1 MVASL
6 SNGHSEEK
14 FGKPLMENGDCN
26 FLVLPEY
33 KRRKVSVIRDF
44 PEGCGLFGSKIHPKP
59 IFQTSDLS
67 LMKEDP
73 VVSSHMHAPPP
84 LANNEPANEQLVGM
98 EAALEDTELTRTPK
112 AVKCSSISMSNLP
125 PTVDEVA
132 FFGGSKFLLSDCN
145 MSWSSS
151 CLKKAVTTRSFPRR
165 KVSAVRDFPP
175 LCGKNASHLR
185 FDSECLNGISSL
197 ENKSNG
203 LQNMVV
209 DDKSLEKVTATDA
222 KEVMGIVQAENQGD
236 DATTNVKTLVVFEP
250 SSTMQLPPESVRER
264 CITIFEEGNH
274 HQVEINS
281 KAEDIDGNGDAVQF
295 EGTSGKEIIVP
306 PECQSHETKPSEMP
320 NCRHEPK
327 GGFDGLQVHH
337 MVEINSKA
345 EDIDGNGD
353 AVQFEGTSGKE
364 IIVPPEF
371 QSHETKPSE
380 MPNCCHEPKGGFDGL
395 QVVPTKTL
403 VLGLVAESKYPW
415 RHGKDSSKLD
425 LIDGTNQSKRKK
437 VGLFAQHDMSKAD
450 MRKESPNHAGKKPLQ
465 KKKQNAASEGSG
477 QLVIWENNNSHYSS
491 EEIGEFRVNEKS
503 HGSSVQVPSISH
515 HNNDSNVTRNKVRE
529 TLRYFHAVYRKLL
542 HEDES
547 RIKRQTDGP
556 RIFHTH
562 AAKILKEQRKYIN
575 TGKQILGSVPGVE
588 VGDEFQFRLE
598 LNIVGLHRQVQG
610 GIDYVNHDGKILA
623 TSVVASGGHADE
635 LDNPHV
641 LIYTGQGGNLVNSD
655 KEPED
660 QKLTRGNLALKNSSE
675 EKNPVRVIRGSESTD
690 GKLRRYVYDGQY
702 VVDRY
707 WQDMGPHG
715 KLIFRFLLHRIPG
728 QPELAW
734 KEVEKSKKM
743 KLREGLRI
751 NDISHGKERIP
762 ICAVNTIDN
771 EKPPPFKYI
780 TSMIYPNWCNPIPPE
795 GCDCIDGCSD
805 KEKCSCAAK
814 NGGDIPFNHNGAIVE
829 AKSLVY
835 ECGPSCKCTSCYN
848 RVSQRGI
855 KLQLEIFKT
864 EKRGWGVRSINFIPS
879 GTFIC
884 EYTGELLEEK
894 DVEQR
899 TGTDEYL
906 FDIGNN
912 YNNHTSS
919 DEPLTVIQDTQS
931 ISCEVVEGNSFTIDA
946 AEYGNLG
953 RFINHSC
960 SPNLYAQNVLYDHDD
975 KRIPHIMLFA
985 ADNIPPF
992 QELTYDYNY
1001 KIDQVFDSDGKIKR
1015 KNCYCGS
1022 VECTGR
1028 MY

>member
-14 FGKPLMENGDCN
+14 FGKPLMENGDCT
-26 FLVLPEY
+26 FLVLPKY
-33 KRRKVSVIRDF
+33 KRRRVSVIRDF
-44 PEGCGLFGSKIHPKP
+44 PEGCGLFGSKIHPQT
-59 IFQTSDLS
+59 IFQTFDLS
-67 LMKEDP
+67 LTKEDP
-73 VVSSHMHAPPP
+73 VVSSHMHGPPP
-84 LANNEPANEQLVGM
+84 LANDEPSNEQLVGM

-112 AVKCSSISMSNLP
+112 AVKSGSISMSNLP
-125 PTVDEVA
+125 PTVNEVA
-132 FFGGSKFLLSDCN
+132 FVGVSKFLSSDCN
-145 MSWSSS
+145 MSCSSS
-151 CLKKAVTTRSFPRR
+151 CLKNAVTARSFPRR
-165 KVSAVRDFPP
+165 KVSAVRGFPP

-185 FDSECLNGISSL
+185 FDSECLNEISSL
-197 ENKSNG
+197 GNKSNG
-203 LQNMVV
+203 LQNMFV
-209 DDKSLEKVTATDA
+209 DDKPLEKVTATDA
-222 KEVMGIVQAENQGD
+222 KEVMGIVRAENQGD
-236 DATTNVKTLVVFEP
+236 DATTNVKTLDVFES
-250 SSTMQLPPESVRER
+250 SSTMQLAPESVRER
-264 CITIFEEGNH
+264 CITIFEESSH
-274 HQVEINS
+274 HQVELNS

-295 EGTSGKEIIVP
+295 EGRSGNEILVL
-306 PECQSHETKPSEMP
+306 PEFQSHETEPSEMP

-327 GGFDGLQVHH
+327 GGFDGLQV
-337 MVEINSKA
+337 VSI
-345 EDIDGNGD
+345 
-353 AVQFEGTSGKE
+353 
-364 IIVPPEF
+364 
-371 QSHETKPSE
+371 
-380 MPNCCHEPKGGFDGL
+380 
-395 QVVPTKTL
+395 KTV
-403 VLGLVAESKYPW
+403 VLGLMAESKCPW
-415 RHGKDSSKLD
+415 RHGKDSSKFD
-425 LIDGTNQSKRKK
+425 LIDGTNLSKRKK
-437 VGLFAQHDMSKAD
+437 VGIFAQHDMSKAD
-450 MRKESPNHAGKKPLQ
+450 KREESPNHVGKKPSQ

-477 QLVIWENNNSHYSS
+477 QLVIWENNDSHNCN
-491 EEIGEFRVNEKS
+491 ENIGEFRVNEKS
-503 HGSSVQVPSISH
+503 NGSSVQVPPISH

-547 RIKRQTDGP
+547 KIKMQTDGP
-556 RIFHTH
+556 RIFHTR
-562 AAKILKEQRKYIN
+562 AAKILKEQGKYIN

-610 GIDYVNHDGKILA
+610 GIDYVDHNGKILA
-623 TSVVASGGHADE
+623 TSVVATGGHADE
-635 LDNPHV
+635 LDNPDV

-660 QKLTRGNLALKNSSE
+660 QKLKRGNLALKNSSE

-690 GKLRRYVYDGQY
+690 GKLRRYVYDGHY
-702 VVDRY
+702 IVDRY

-715 KLIFRFLLHRIPG
+715 KLIFRFLLQRIPG
-728 QPELAW
+728 QPVLAW

-743 KLREGLRI
+743 KLGEGLRV

-771 EKPPPFKYI
+771 EKPPPFKYT

-805 KEKCSCAAK
+805 SEKCFCAVK
-814 NGGDIPFNHNGAIVE
+814 NGGEIPFNHNGAIVE

-848 RVSQRGI
+848 RVSQLGI

-864 EKRGWGVRSINFIPS
+864 KTRGWGVRSINFISS

-894 DVEQR
+894 DAEQR

-912 YNNHTSS
+912 YNNYTSL
-919 DEPLTVIQDTQS
+919 DGPLNVIQDTQS
-931 ISCEVVEGNSFTIDA
+931 TSCKVVEGNSFTIDA

-960 SPNLYAQNVLYDHDD
+960 SPNLYAQNVLHDHDD
-975 KRIPHIMLFA
+975 ERIPHIMLFA

-1001 KIDQVFDSDGKIKR
+1001 KIDQVFDSNGKIKR